1 MKAPVAVAQAAA
13 MRQLAWQARAAGK
26 SVGLVPTMGALHEG
40 HLSLMRRARA
50 ENGFVVTSIFVNPTQ
65 FDPGEDYA
73 KYPRQLEEDLAL
85 CGQAG
90 VDAVFAPSVEELYPR
105 DFGLFIDPWP
115 VAQPLEGI
123 ARPGHFRGV
132 ATVVAKL
139 FNIVEPDRAY
149 FGRKDAQQLAVI
161 RQLVRDFDFGVEIV
175 DCPTVREAD
184 GLAVSSRNAC
194 LSPKERQAAA
204 GLYQALQAGQQLAA
218 KGERRA
224 TAIAAAMAE
233 QIVEEPLAELDYAAV
248 VDPETFEDLE
258 DLDRPALAALAVRI
272 GKTRLIDNA
281 MVELP
286 RGRAK
291 NAKK

>member
-50 ENGFVVTSIFVNPTQ
+50 ENGFVVASIFVNPTQ
-65 FDPGEDYA
+65 FGPGEDYQE
-73 KYPRQLEEDLAL
+73 YPRQPEQDLAL

-105 DFGLFIDPWP
+105 DFGLFIDPGP

-139 FNIVEPDRAY
+139 FNIAVPDRAY
-149 FGRKDAQQLAVI
+149 FGQKDAQQVAVV
-161 RQLVRDFDFGVEIV
+161 RNLVRGLDFGVEV
-175 DCPTVREAD
+175 VVCPTIREPD
-184 GLAVSSRNAC
+184 GLAMSSRNAG
-194 LSPKERQAAA
+194 LNPGERQAALCLSRALGIARELVA
-204 GLYQALQAGQQLAA
+204 G
-218 KGERRA
+218 GERQA
-224 TAIAAAMAE
+224 TKVAAAMAE
-233 QIVEEPLAELDYAAV
+233 EVVQEPLAELDYAAV
-248 VDPETFEDLE
+248 ADPSTFEDIE
-258 DLDRPALAALAVRI
+258 RLDRPALALLAARI
-272 GKTRLIDNA
+272 GQTRLIDNLMLEPA
-281 MVELP
+281 AP
-286 RGRAK
+286 RR
-291 NAKK
+291 KK

>member
-1 MKAPVAVAQAAA
+1 
-13 MRQLAWQARAAGK
+13 MRKLSREARAAGK
-26 SVGLVPTMGALHEG
+26 SIGLVPTMGALHAG
-40 HLSLMRRARA
+40 HLSLLGAAR
-50 ENGFVVTSIFVNPTQ
+50 EQNGFVAASIFLNPAQ
-65 FDPGEDYA
+65 FAPGEDYK
-73 KYPRQLEEDLAL
+73 KYPRPLEKDLGL
-85 CGQAG
+85 CAEAG
-90 VDAVFAPSVEELYPR
+90 VDAVFTPAAEEMYAKGVVMFIEP
-105 DFGLFIDPWP
+105 GLLAD
-115 VAQPLEGI
+115 QLEGLS
-123 ARPGHFRGV
+123 RPGHFRGV
-132 ATVVAKL
+132 APVVAKL